1 MKKEYYIIVDGK
13 KVFVSEEVYK
23 MYWKDTNHANYLE
36 RVDRKHGL
44 LYFSEMDKDGHL
56 VDNIPD
62 NNVDVEKLVEMKAL
76 IDRLNIAMNSLT
88 KDEREIVERLFFE
101 DESLSSVAKRKKVSY
116 QAIQSKKNTILA
128 KLKKFFEEK

>member
-1 MKKEYYIIVDGK
+1 MKKEYYIIVNGK

-62 NNVDVEKLVEMKAL
+62 KNVDVEKLVEMKAL

>member
-62 NNVDVEKLVEMKAL
+62 KNVDVEKLVDMKAL

-128 KLKKFFEEK
+128 NLKKFFEEK

>member
-62 NNVDVEKLVEMKAL
+62 KNVDVEKLMEMKAL

>member
-36 RVDRKHGL
+36 RVDRQHGL

-62 NNVDVEKLVEMKAL
+62 KNVDVEKLVEMKAL

-128 KLKKFFEEK
+128 NLKKFFEEK

>member
-36 RVDRKHGL
+36 RVDRKQGL

-62 NNVDVEKLVEMKAL
+62 KNVDVEKLVEMKAL

>member
-13 KVFVSEEVYK
+13 KVFVSKEVYK

-62 NNVDVEKLVEMKAL
+62 KNVDVEKLVEMKAL

>member
-1 MKKEYYIIVDGK
+1 MKKEYYIIVDEK

-62 NNVDVEKLVEMKAL
+62 KNVDVEKLVEMKAL

>member
-62 NNVDVEKLVEMKAL
+62 KNVDVEKLVEMKAL

-88 KDEREIVERLFFE
+88 KDEREIVVRLFFE

>member
-44 LYFSEMDKDGHL
+44 LYFSEIDKDGHL

-62 NNVDVEKLVEMKAL
+62 KNVDVEKLVEMKAL

>member
-1 MKKEYYIIVDGK
+1 
-13 KVFVSEEVYK
+13 
-23 MYWKDTNHANYLE
+23 
-36 RVDRKHGL
+36 
-44 LYFSEMDKDGHL
+44 
-56 VDNIPD
+56 
-62 NNVDVEKLVEMKAL
+62 MKAL

>member
-62 NNVDVEKLVEMKAL
+62 KNVDVEKLVEMKAL
-76 IDRLNIAMNSLT
+76 INRLNIAMNSLT

>member
-36 RVDRKHGL
+36 HVDRKHGL

-62 NNVDVEKLVEMKAL
+62 KNVDVEKLVEMKAL

>member
-62 NNVDVEKLVEMKAL
+62 KNVDGEKLVEMKAL

>member
-44 LYFSEMDKDGHL
+44 LYFSEMDRDGHL

-62 NNVDVEKLVEMKAL
+62 KNVDVEKLVEMKAL

>member
-62 NNVDVEKLVEMKAL
+62 KNVDVEKLVEMKAL

-116 QAIQSKKNTILA
+116 QAIQSQKNTILA

>member
-1 MKKEYYIIVDGK
+1 MRKEYYIIVDGK

-62 NNVDVEKLVEMKAL
+62 KNVDVEKLVEMKAL

>member
-62 NNVDVEKLVEMKAL
+62 KNVDVEKLVEMKAL

-88 KDEREIVERLFFE
+88 KDEREIAERLFFE

>member
-23 MYWKDTNHANYLE
+23 MYWKDTNHANNLE

-62 NNVDVEKLVEMKAL
+62 KNVDVEKLVEMKAL

>member
-13 KVFVSEEVYK
+13 KVFVSEKVYK

-62 NNVDVEKLVEMKAL
+62 KNVDVEKLVEMKAL

>member
-62 NNVDVEKLVEMKAL
+62 KNVDVEKLVEMKSL

>member
-13 KVFVSEEVYK
+13 KVFVSEDVYK

-62 NNVDVEKLVEMKAL
+62 KNVDVEKLVEMKAL

>member
-13 KVFVSEEVYK
+13 KVFVFEEVYK

-62 NNVDVEKLVEMKAL
+62 KNVDVEKLVEMKAL

>member
-1 MKKEYYIIVDGK
+1 
-13 KVFVSEEVYK
+13 
-23 MYWKDTNHANYLE
+23 
-36 RVDRKHGL
+36 
-44 LYFSEMDKDGHL
+44 
-56 VDNIPD
+56 
-62 NNVDVEKLVEMKAL
+62 
-76 IDRLNIAMNSLT
+76 MNSLT

>member
-1 MKKEYYIIVDGK
+1 
-13 KVFVSEEVYK
+13 

-62 NNVDVEKLVEMKAL
+62 KNVDVEKLVEMKAL

-88 KDEREIVERLFFE
+88 KDEREIVEDYF
-101 DESLSSVAKRKKVSY
+101 
-116 QAIQSKKNTILA
+116 
-128 KLKKFFEEK
+128 

>member
-23 MYWKDTNHANYLE
+23 MYWKDTNHVNYLE

-62 NNVDVEKLVEMKAL
+62 KNVDVEKLVEMKAL

>member
-62 NNVDVEKLVEMKAL
+62 KNVDVEKLVEMKAL

-88 KDEREIVERLFFE
+88 KDKREIVERLFFE

>member
-23 MYWKDTNHANYLE
+23 MYWKDTNHADYLE

-62 NNVDVEKLVEMKAL
+62 KNVDVEKLVEMKAL

>member
-36 RVDRKHGL
+36 RVDRKHRL

-62 NNVDVEKLVEMKAL
+62 KNVDVEKLVEMKAL

>member
-62 NNVDVEKLVEMKAL
+62 KNVDVEKLVEMKAL

-116 QAIQSKKNTILA
+116 QAIQSKKNTILT

>member
-13 KVFVSEEVYK
+13 KVFVSEQVYK
-23 MYWKDTNHANYLE
+23 MCWKDTNQANYLE

-62 NNVDVEKLVEMKAL
+62 KNVDVEKLVEMKAL

>member
-44 LYFSEMDKDGHL
+44 LYFSEMDKDDHL

-62 NNVDVEKLVEMKAL
+62 KNVDVEKLVEMKAL

>member
-62 NNVDVEKLVEMKAL
+62 KNVDVEKLVEMKAL
-76 IDRLNIAMNSLT
+76 IARLNIAMNSLT

>member
-62 NNVDVEKLVEMKAL
+62 KNVDVEKPVEMKAL

>member
-62 NNVDVEKLVEMKAL
+62 KNVDVEKRVEMKAL

>member
-56 VDNIPD
+56 VDNIP
-62 NNVDVEKLVEMKAL
+62 NKNVDVEKLVEMKAL

>member
-62 NNVDVEKLVEMKAL
+62 KNVDVEKLVEMKAL

>member
-62 NNVDVEKLVEMKAL
+62 KNVDVEKLVEMKAL
-76 IDRLNIAMNSLT
+76 IDRLNIAMNPLT

>member
-62 NNVDVEKLVEMKAL
+62 KNVDVEKLVEMKAL

-128 KLKKFFEEK
+128 NLKKFFEEK

>member
-13 KVFVSEEVYK
+13 KVFVSEEIYK

-62 NNVDVEKLVEMKAL
+62 KNVDVEKLVEMKAL